1 MICVSIN
8 ENTIDATVIAIKNI
22 VFAEIR
28 LDLIEDLTF
37 EGLEHIINAN
47 KSLIITFRS
56 GKVDEA
62 LRILYLSRAIEL
74 GVKFIDIEI
83 ETEQKT
89 SAEIIHKAKHFKT
102 KVIMSYHNYEKT
114 PSLNELLSKVVQS
127 KKMGADF
134 VKIATFINSPKENI
148 ILMNL
153 LGQTNKTIV
162 IGMGKKGKISRV
174 MAFFFGSPFTFASI
188 SEGKETADGQ
198 LDYKSMECILRALQ

>member
-8 ENTIDATVIAIKNI
+8 ENTIDATVIAIKTI